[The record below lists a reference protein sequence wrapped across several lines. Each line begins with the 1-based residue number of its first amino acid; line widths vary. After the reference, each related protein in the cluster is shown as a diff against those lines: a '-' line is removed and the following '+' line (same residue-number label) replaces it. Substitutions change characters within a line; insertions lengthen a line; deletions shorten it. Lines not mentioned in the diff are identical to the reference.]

1 MKTVYIP
8 KGETVHYESLATEHL
23 VVHGRLHVTYGVKAQ
38 SITGSGVIDAGSIN
52 ADTVCIDDVE
62 SGTVICKRLIAKRV
76 QAPEVFASESAAV
89 SCFLSAAYVETGKL
103 TAAISEVDE
112 VVAQEVVNLTPKKR
126 TLFGT
131 LFASMLRSFWTA
143 LTAPRQKAEVLDAE
157 FVPAQEDHTET
168 VQNEGSA
175 EFSAS
180 DQSVPEVEEKQ
191 EDVVDEELNRIVGLF
206 KLSREQ
212 GYNPDVAI
220 RMCFV
225 DETGTLHELNRTRR
239 KNRMTITY
247 DGYEIRQLDLADLF
261 GERDVFL
268 SILNPLYFIEELGE
282 DGKKLLERYLPT
294 IPHETVLSQLSEPV
308 REHLK
313 NETILSPEGSLKRCR
328 EEIRSLEERIT
339 YLRGQ
344 KDLAASQGESH
355 EQAEQEVTL
364 QADLLRREIAE
375 LEQRQ
380 FSSMDVSAMQERLV
394 ELSGRYE
401 EAARDERADTSKLR
415 EQLQL
420 LREKI
425 ARREVEKYQSKFTEA
440 LAEASARVKDL
451 GVRYQ
456 RENAAYK
463 AFHAG
468 MECPACH
475 RSVTEQSLPE
485 VQAALKKVLSELYAA
500 GSEQRAQLIELQEM
514 DKKAADTFAQF
525 KEDDLG
531 KWAAEAAEMEQ
542 RCASLAEQAS
552 AETERL
558 RAEIQTLTADLE
570 YGNLSQSE
578 YDHLGTCREELRQ
591 SEAKIAALQT
601 MTAAQLP
608 DFDREIA
615 QANASIAEIKRKM
628 ANVIA
633 YISKRAELT
642 FSQLKMNRVEI
653 SLYDVVKSTGEV
665 KDTFKFQYGGRR
677 YDRLSLSEK
686 IRAGMEVSELM
697 KRLTGRNY
705 PVFVDNMESVD
716 DLANVRP
723 TGQIIMAKC
732 VSGAALQVKP
742 IRPIAFAEQRAA

>member
-1 MKTVYIP
+1 MKKIKQFQITSLMLSGFKSYEEPTELVFGNPTVITGGNGRGKSSIADAIAFAVTGCP
-8 KGETVHYESLATEHL
+8 FFGER
-23 VVHGRLHVTYGVKAQ
+23 GIDRLH
-38 SITGSGVIDAGSIN
+38 
-52 ADTVCIDDVE
+52 
-62 SGTVICKRLIAKRV
+62 
-76 QAPEVFASESAAV
+76 
-89 SCFLSAAYVETGKL
+89 
-103 TAAISEVDE
+103 
-112 VVAQEVVNLTPKKR
+112 
-126 TLFGT
+126 
-131 LFASMLRSFWTA
+131 
-143 LTAPRQKAEVLDAE
+143 
-157 FVPAQEDHTET
+157 
-168 VQNEGSA
+168 NE
-175 EFSAS
+175 
-180 DQSVPEVEEKQ
+180 
-191 EDVVDEELNRIVGLF
+191 N
-206 KLSREQ
+206 
-212 GYNPDVAI
+212 NPDVAI

-268 SILNPLYFIEELGE
+268 SIFNPLYFIEELGE

-328 EEIRSLEERIT
+328 EEIRGLEERIT

-355 EQAEQEVTL
+355 EQAEQELTL

-531 KWAAEAAEMEQ
+531 KWVAEATEMEQ

-570 YGNLSQSE
+570 YGNLSQLE

-742 IRPIAFAEQRAA
+742 VRPIVFAEQRAA

>member
-1 MKTVYIP
+1 MKKIEQFQITSLMLSGFKSYEEPTELVFGNPTVITGGNGRGKSSIADAIAFAVTGCP
-8 KGETVHYESLATEHL
+8 FFGER
-23 VVHGRLHVTYGVKAQ
+23 GIDRLH
-38 SITGSGVIDAGSIN
+38 
-52 ADTVCIDDVE
+52 
-62 SGTVICKRLIAKRV
+62 
-76 QAPEVFASESAAV
+76 
-89 SCFLSAAYVETGKL
+89 
-103 TAAISEVDE
+103 
-112 VVAQEVVNLTPKKR
+112 
-126 TLFGT
+126 
-131 LFASMLRSFWTA
+131 
-143 LTAPRQKAEVLDAE
+143 
-157 FVPAQEDHTET
+157 
-168 VQNEGSA
+168 NE
-175 EFSAS
+175 
-180 DQSVPEVEEKQ
+180 
-191 EDVVDEELNRIVGLF
+191 N
-206 KLSREQ
+206 
-212 GYNPDVAI
+212 NPDVAI

-268 SILNPLYFIEELGE
+268 SIFNPLYFIEELGE

-328 EEIRSLEERIT
+328 EEIRGLEERIT

-355 EQAEQEVTL
+355 EQAEQELTL
-364 QADLLRREIAE
+364 QVDTLREEIAE

-380 FSSMDVSAMQERLV
+380 FSGMDVSDMQERLV

-401 EAARDERADTSKLR
+401 EAARDERTDTSKLR
-415 EQLQL
+415 EQIQT

-425 ARREVEKYQSKFTEA
+425 ARREGEQYQSKFTEA

-456 RENAAYK
+456 RESAAYK

-578 YDHLGTCREELRQ
+578 YDHLGTCREELQQ

-615 QANASIAEIKRKM
+615 QANSSIAEIKRKM

>member
-1 MKTVYIP
+1 MKKIEQFQITSLMLSGFKSYEEPTELVFGNPTVITGGNGRGKSSIADAIAFAVTGCP
-8 KGETVHYESLATEHL
+8 FFGER
-23 VVHGRLHVTYGVKAQ
+23 GIDRLH
-38 SITGSGVIDAGSIN
+38 
-52 ADTVCIDDVE
+52 
-62 SGTVICKRLIAKRV
+62 
-76 QAPEVFASESAAV
+76 
-89 SCFLSAAYVETGKL
+89 
-103 TAAISEVDE
+103 
-112 VVAQEVVNLTPKKR
+112 
-126 TLFGT
+126 
-131 LFASMLRSFWTA
+131 
-143 LTAPRQKAEVLDAE
+143 
-157 FVPAQEDHTET
+157 
-168 VQNEGSA
+168 NE
-175 EFSAS
+175 
-180 DQSVPEVEEKQ
+180 
-191 EDVVDEELNRIVGLF
+191 N
-206 KLSREQ
+206 
-212 GYNPDVAI
+212 NPDAAI

-268 SILNPLYFIEELGE
+268 SIFNPLYFIEELGE

-328 EEIRSLEERIT
+328 EEIRGLEERIT

-355 EQAEQEVTL
+355 EQAEQELTL
-364 QADLLRREIAE
+364 QADTLREEIAE

-380 FSSMDVSAMQERLV
+380 FSGMDVSDMQERLV

-401 EAARDERADTSKLR
+401 EAARDERTDTSKLR
-415 EQLQL
+415 EQLQT

-425 ARREVEKYQSKFTEA
+425 ARREGEQYQSKFTEA

-456 RENAAYK
+456 RESAAYK

-615 QANASIAEIKRKM
+615 QANANIAEIKRKM
-628 ANVIA
+628 ADVIA

-742 IRPIAFAEQRAA
+742 IRPIAFTEQRAA

>member
-1 MKTVYIP
+1 MKKIKQFQITSLMLSGFKSYEEPTELVFGNPTVITGGNGRGKSSIADAIAFAVTGCP
-8 KGETVHYESLATEHL
+8 FFGER
-23 VVHGRLHVTYGVKAQ
+23 GIDRLH
-38 SITGSGVIDAGSIN
+38 
-52 ADTVCIDDVE
+52 
-62 SGTVICKRLIAKRV
+62 
-76 QAPEVFASESAAV
+76 
-89 SCFLSAAYVETGKL
+89 
-103 TAAISEVDE
+103 
-112 VVAQEVVNLTPKKR
+112 
-126 TLFGT
+126 
-131 LFASMLRSFWTA
+131 
-143 LTAPRQKAEVLDAE
+143 
-157 FVPAQEDHTET
+157 
-168 VQNEGSA
+168 NE
-175 EFSAS
+175 
-180 DQSVPEVEEKQ
+180 
-191 EDVVDEELNRIVGLF
+191 N
-206 KLSREQ
+206 
-212 GYNPDVAI
+212 NPDVAI

-328 EEIRSLEERIT
+328 EEIRGLEERIT

-355 EQAEQEVTL
+355 EQAEQELTL
-364 QADLLRREIAE
+364 QADALRREIAE

-380 FSSMDVSAMQERLV
+380 FSGMDVSAMQERLV

-425 ARREVEKYQSKFTEA
+425 ARREVEKYQSKFTKA

-475 RSVTEQSLPE
+475 RSVTEQSLSE

-542 RCASLAEQAS
+542 RCASLAERAS
-552 AETERL
+552 AETECL

-570 YGNLSQSE
+570 YGNLSQAE
-578 YDHLGTCREELRQ
+578 YDRLGTCREELRQ
-591 SEAKIAALQT
+591 SEAKIAALQD
-601 MTAAQLP
+601 MTAVQLP

-615 QANASIAEIKRKM
+615 QANANIAEIKRKM

-742 IRPIAFAEQRAA
+742 VRPIVFAEQRAA

>member
-1 MKTVYIP
+1 MKKIEQFQITSLMLSGFKSYEEPTELVFGNPTVITGGNGRGKSSIADAIAFAVTGCP
-8 KGETVHYESLATEHL
+8 FFGER
-23 VVHGRLHVTYGVKAQ
+23 GIDRLH
-38 SITGSGVIDAGSIN
+38 
-52 ADTVCIDDVE
+52 
-62 SGTVICKRLIAKRV
+62 
-76 QAPEVFASESAAV
+76 
-89 SCFLSAAYVETGKL
+89 
-103 TAAISEVDE
+103 
-112 VVAQEVVNLTPKKR
+112 
-126 TLFGT
+126 
-131 LFASMLRSFWTA
+131 
-143 LTAPRQKAEVLDAE
+143 
-157 FVPAQEDHTET
+157 
-168 VQNEGSA
+168 NE
-175 EFSAS
+175 
-180 DQSVPEVEEKQ
+180 
-191 EDVVDEELNRIVGLF
+191 N
-206 KLSREQ
+206 
-212 GYNPDVAI
+212 NPDVAI

-268 SILNPLYFIEELGE
+268 SIFNPLYFIEELGE

-328 EEIRSLEERIT
+328 EEIRGLEERIT

-355 EQAEQEVTL
+355 EQTEQELTL
-364 QADLLRREIAE
+364 QADTLREEIAE

-380 FSSMDVSAMQERLV
+380 FSGMDVSDMQERLV

-401 EAARDERADTSKLR
+401 EAARDERTDTSKLR
-415 EQLQL
+415 EQIQT

-425 ARREVEKYQSKFTEA
+425 ARREGEQYQSKFTEA

-514 DKKAADTFAQF
+514 DKKAADTFARF

-552 AETERL
+552 AETECL

-570 YGNLSQSE
+570 YGNLSQAE
-578 YDHLGTCREELRQ
+578 YDRLGICREELRQ

-615 QANASIAEIKRKM
+615 QANSSIAEIKRKM

-732 VSGAALQVKP
+732 VSGAELQVKP
-742 IRPIAFAEQRAA
+742 VRPIVFAEQRAA

>member
-1 MKTVYIP
+1 MKKIEQFQITSLMLSGFKSYEEPTELVFGNPTVITGGNGRGKSSIADAIAFAVTGCP
-8 KGETVHYESLATEHL
+8 FFGER
-23 VVHGRLHVTYGVKAQ
+23 GIDRLH
-38 SITGSGVIDAGSIN
+38 
-52 ADTVCIDDVE
+52 
-62 SGTVICKRLIAKRV
+62 
-76 QAPEVFASESAAV
+76 
-89 SCFLSAAYVETGKL
+89 
-103 TAAISEVDE
+103 
-112 VVAQEVVNLTPKKR
+112 
-126 TLFGT
+126 
-131 LFASMLRSFWTA
+131 
-143 LTAPRQKAEVLDAE
+143 
-157 FVPAQEDHTET
+157 
-168 VQNEGSA
+168 NE
-175 EFSAS
+175 
-180 DQSVPEVEEKQ
+180 
-191 EDVVDEELNRIVGLF
+191 N
-206 KLSREQ
+206 
-212 GYNPDVAI
+212 NPDVAI

-268 SILNPLYFIEELGE
+268 SIFNPLYFIEELGE

-328 EEIRSLEERIT
+328 EEIRGLEERIT

-355 EQAEQEVTL
+355 EQAEQELTL
-364 QADLLRREIAE
+364 QVDTLREEIAE

-380 FSSMDVSAMQERLV
+380 FSGMDVSDMQERLV

-475 RSVTEQSLPE
+475 RSVTEQSLSE

-615 QANASIAEIKRKM
+615 QANSSIAEIKRKM

-677 YDRLSLSEK
+677 YDRLSLSEN

>member
-1 MKTVYIP
+1 MKKIEQFQITSLMLSGFKSYEEPTELVFGNPTVITGGNGRGKSSIADAIAFAVTGCP
-8 KGETVHYESLATEHL
+8 FFGER
-23 VVHGRLHVTYGVKAQ
+23 GIDRLH
-38 SITGSGVIDAGSIN
+38 
-52 ADTVCIDDVE
+52 
-62 SGTVICKRLIAKRV
+62 
-76 QAPEVFASESAAV
+76 
-89 SCFLSAAYVETGKL
+89 
-103 TAAISEVDE
+103 
-112 VVAQEVVNLTPKKR
+112 
-126 TLFGT
+126 
-131 LFASMLRSFWTA
+131 
-143 LTAPRQKAEVLDAE
+143 
-157 FVPAQEDHTET
+157 
-168 VQNEGSA
+168 NE
-175 EFSAS
+175 
-180 DQSVPEVEEKQ
+180 
-191 EDVVDEELNRIVGLF
+191 N
-206 KLSREQ
+206 
-212 GYNPDVAI
+212 NPDVAI
-220 RMCFV
+220 RMCLV

-268 SILNPLYFIEELGE
+268 SIFNPLYFIEELGE

-328 EEIRSLEERIT
+328 EEIRGLEERIT

-355 EQAEQEVTL
+355 EQAEQELTL
-364 QADLLRREIAE
+364 QADTLREEIAE

-380 FSSMDVSAMQERLV
+380 FSGMDVSDMQERLV

-401 EAARDERADTSKLR
+401 EAARDERTDTSKLR
-415 EQLQL
+415 EQLQT

-425 ARREVEKYQSKFTEA
+425 ARREGEQYQSKFTEA

-456 RENAAYK
+456 RESAAYK

-485 VQAALKKVLSELYAA
+485 VRAALKKVLSELYAA

-615 QANASIAEIKRKM
+615 QANSSIAEIKRKM

>member
-1 MKTVYIP
+1 MKKIEQFQITSLMLSGFKSYEEPTELVFGNPTVITGGNGRGKSSIADAIAFAVTGCP
-8 KGETVHYESLATEHL
+8 FFGER
-23 VVHGRLHVTYGVKAQ
+23 GIDRLH
-38 SITGSGVIDAGSIN
+38 
-52 ADTVCIDDVE
+52 
-62 SGTVICKRLIAKRV
+62 
-76 QAPEVFASESAAV
+76 
-89 SCFLSAAYVETGKL
+89 
-103 TAAISEVDE
+103 
-112 VVAQEVVNLTPKKR
+112 
-126 TLFGT
+126 
-131 LFASMLRSFWTA
+131 
-143 LTAPRQKAEVLDAE
+143 
-157 FVPAQEDHTET
+157 
-168 VQNEGSA
+168 NE
-175 EFSAS
+175 
-180 DQSVPEVEEKQ
+180 
-191 EDVVDEELNRIVGLF
+191 N
-206 KLSREQ
+206 
-212 GYNPDVAI
+212 NPDVAI

-268 SILNPLYFIEELGE
+268 SIFNPLYFIEELGE

-328 EEIRSLEERIT
+328 EEIRGLEERIT

-355 EQAEQEVTL
+355 EQAEQELTL
-364 QADLLRREIAE
+364 QADTLREEIAE

-380 FSSMDVSAMQERLV
+380 FSGMDVSDMQERLV

-401 EAARDERADTSKLR
+401 EAARDERTDTSKLR
-415 EQLQL
+415 EQIQT

-425 ARREVEKYQSKFTEA
+425 ARREGEQYQSKFTEA

-456 RENAAYK
+456 RESAAYK

-578 YDHLGTCREELRQ
+578 YDRLGTCREELRQ

-615 QANASIAEIKRKM
+615 QANANIAEIKRKM
-628 ANVIA
+628 ADVIA

-742 IRPIAFAEQRAA
+742 VRPIAFAEQRAA

>member
-1 MKTVYIP
+1 LKKIEQFQITSLMLSGFKSYEEPTELVFGNPTVITGGNGRGKSSIADAIAFAVTGCP
-8 KGETVHYESLATEHL
+8 FFGER
-23 VVHGRLHVTYGVKAQ
+23 GIDRLH
-38 SITGSGVIDAGSIN
+38 
-52 ADTVCIDDVE
+52 
-62 SGTVICKRLIAKRV
+62 
-76 QAPEVFASESAAV
+76 
-89 SCFLSAAYVETGKL
+89 
-103 TAAISEVDE
+103 
-112 VVAQEVVNLTPKKR
+112 
-126 TLFGT
+126 
-131 LFASMLRSFWTA
+131 
-143 LTAPRQKAEVLDAE
+143 
-157 FVPAQEDHTET
+157 
-168 VQNEGSA
+168 NE
-175 EFSAS
+175 
-180 DQSVPEVEEKQ
+180 
-191 EDVVDEELNRIVGLF
+191 N
-206 KLSREQ
+206 
-212 GYNPDVAI
+212 NPDAAI

-268 SILNPLYFIEELGE
+268 SIFNPLYFIEELGE

-328 EEIRSLEERIT
+328 EEIRGLEERIT

-355 EQAEQEVTL
+355 EQAEQELTL
-364 QADLLRREIAE
+364 QADTLREEIAE

-380 FSSMDVSAMQERLV
+380 FSGMDVSDMQERLV

-401 EAARDERADTSKLR
+401 EAARDERTDTSKLR
-415 EQLQL
+415 EQLQT

-425 ARREVEKYQSKFTEA
+425 ARREGEQYQSKFTEA

-456 RENAAYK
+456 RESAAYK

-615 QANASIAEIKRKM
+615 QANANIAEIKRKM
-628 ANVIA
+628 ADVIA

-642 FSQLKMNRVEI
+642 FSQHKMNRVEI

-742 IRPIAFAEQRAA
+742 VRPIVFAEQRAA

>member
-1 MKTVYIP
+1 MKKIKQFQISSLMLSGFKSYEEPTELVFGNPTVITGGNGRGKSSIADAIAFAVTGCP
-8 KGETVHYESLATEHL
+8 FFGER
-23 VVHGRLHVTYGVKAQ
+23 GIDRLH
-38 SITGSGVIDAGSIN
+38 
-52 ADTVCIDDVE
+52 
-62 SGTVICKRLIAKRV
+62 
-76 QAPEVFASESAAV
+76 
-89 SCFLSAAYVETGKL
+89 
-103 TAAISEVDE
+103 
-112 VVAQEVVNLTPKKR
+112 
-126 TLFGT
+126 
-131 LFASMLRSFWTA
+131 
-143 LTAPRQKAEVLDAE
+143 
-157 FVPAQEDHTET
+157 
-168 VQNEGSA
+168 NE
-175 EFSAS
+175 
-180 DQSVPEVEEKQ
+180 
-191 EDVVDEELNRIVGLF
+191 N
-206 KLSREQ
+206 
-212 GYNPDVAI
+212 NPDVAI

-268 SILNPLYFIEELGE
+268 SIFNPLYFIEELGE

-328 EEIRSLEERIT
+328 EEIRGLEERIT

-355 EQAEQEVTL
+355 EQAEQELTL
-364 QADLLRREIAE
+364 QADTLREEIAE

-380 FSSMDVSAMQERLV
+380 FSGMDVSDMQERLV

-401 EAARDERADTSKLR
+401 EAARDERTDTSKLR
-415 EQLQL
+415 EQLQT

-425 ARREVEKYQSKFTEA
+425 ARREGEQYQSKFTEA

-456 RENAAYK
+456 RESAAYK

-665 KDTFKFQYGGRR
+665 KDTFKFQYSGRR

-742 IRPIAFAEQRAA
+742 VRPIVFAEQRAA

>member
-1 MKTVYIP
+1 MKKIEQFQITSLMLSGFKSYEEPTELVFGNPTVITGGNGRGKSSIADAIAFAVTGCP
-8 KGETVHYESLATEHL
+8 FFGER
-23 VVHGRLHVTYGVKAQ
+23 GIDRLH
-38 SITGSGVIDAGSIN
+38 
-52 ADTVCIDDVE
+52 
-62 SGTVICKRLIAKRV
+62 
-76 QAPEVFASESAAV
+76 
-89 SCFLSAAYVETGKL
+89 
-103 TAAISEVDE
+103 
-112 VVAQEVVNLTPKKR
+112 
-126 TLFGT
+126 
-131 LFASMLRSFWTA
+131 
-143 LTAPRQKAEVLDAE
+143 
-157 FVPAQEDHTET
+157 
-168 VQNEGSA
+168 NE
-175 EFSAS
+175 
-180 DQSVPEVEEKQ
+180 
-191 EDVVDEELNRIVGLF
+191 N
-206 KLSREQ
+206 
-212 GYNPDVAI
+212 NPDVAI

-225 DETGTLHELNRTRR
+225 DETGTLHELNRIRR

-425 ARREVEKYQSKFTEA
+425 ARREVEKYQSKFTGA

-542 RCASLAEQAS
+542 RCASFAEQAS

-628 ANVIA
+628 TDLIA

>member
-1 MKTVYIP
+1 MKKIEQFQITSLMLSGFKSYEEPTELVFGNPTVITGGNGRGKSSIADAIAFAVTGCP
-8 KGETVHYESLATEHL
+8 FFGER
-23 VVHGRLHVTYGVKAQ
+23 GIDRLH
-38 SITGSGVIDAGSIN
+38 
-52 ADTVCIDDVE
+52 
-62 SGTVICKRLIAKRV
+62 
-76 QAPEVFASESAAV
+76 
-89 SCFLSAAYVETGKL
+89 
-103 TAAISEVDE
+103 
-112 VVAQEVVNLTPKKR
+112 
-126 TLFGT
+126 
-131 LFASMLRSFWTA
+131 
-143 LTAPRQKAEVLDAE
+143 
-157 FVPAQEDHTET
+157 
-168 VQNEGSA
+168 NE
-175 EFSAS
+175 
-180 DQSVPEVEEKQ
+180 
-191 EDVVDEELNRIVGLF
+191 N
-206 KLSREQ
+206 
-212 GYNPDVAI
+212 NPDVAI

-268 SILNPLYFIEELGE
+268 SIFNPLYFIEELGE

-328 EEIRSLEERIT
+328 EEIRGLEERIT

-355 EQAEQEVTL
+355 EQAEQELTL
-364 QADLLRREIAE
+364 QADTLREEIAE

-380 FSSMDVSAMQERLV
+380 FSGMDVSDMQERLV

-401 EAARDERADTSKLR
+401 EAARDERTDTSKLR
-415 EQLQL
+415 EQLQT

-425 ARREVEKYQSKFTEA
+425 ARREGEQYQSKFTEA

-456 RENAAYK
+456 RESAAYK

-514 DKKAADTFAQF
+514 DKKAADAFAQF

-615 QANASIAEIKRKM
+615 QANANIAEIKRKM
-628 ANVIA
+628 ADVIA

-742 IRPIAFAEQRAA
+742 VRPIVFAEQRAA

>member
-1 MKTVYIP
+1 MKKIKQFQITSLMLSGFKSYEEPTELVFGNPTVITGGNGRGKSSIADAIAFAVTGCP
-8 KGETVHYESLATEHL
+8 FFGER
-23 VVHGRLHVTYGVKAQ
+23 GIDRLH
-38 SITGSGVIDAGSIN
+38 
-52 ADTVCIDDVE
+52 
-62 SGTVICKRLIAKRV
+62 
-76 QAPEVFASESAAV
+76 
-89 SCFLSAAYVETGKL
+89 
-103 TAAISEVDE
+103 
-112 VVAQEVVNLTPKKR
+112 
-126 TLFGT
+126 
-131 LFASMLRSFWTA
+131 
-143 LTAPRQKAEVLDAE
+143 
-157 FVPAQEDHTET
+157 
-168 VQNEGSA
+168 NE
-175 EFSAS
+175 
-180 DQSVPEVEEKQ
+180 
-191 EDVVDEELNRIVGLF
+191 N
-206 KLSREQ
+206 
-212 GYNPDVAI
+212 NPDVAI

-268 SILNPLYFIEELGE
+268 SIFNPLYFIEELGE

-328 EEIRSLEERIT
+328 EEIRGLEERIT

-355 EQAEQEVTL
+355 EQAEQELTL
-364 QADLLRREIAE
+364 QADTLREEIAE

-401 EAARDERADTSKLR
+401 EAARDERTDTSKLR
-415 EQLQL
+415 EQLQT

-425 ARREVEKYQSKFTEA
+425 ARREGEQYQSKFTEA

-456 RENAAYK
+456 RESAAYK

>member
-1 MKTVYIP
+1 MKKIEQFQITSLMLSGFKSYEEPTELVFGNPTVITGGNGRGKSSIADAIAFAVTGCP
-8 KGETVHYESLATEHL
+8 FFGER
-23 VVHGRLHVTYGVKAQ
+23 GIDRLH
-38 SITGSGVIDAGSIN
+38 
-52 ADTVCIDDVE
+52 
-62 SGTVICKRLIAKRV
+62 
-76 QAPEVFASESAAV
+76 
-89 SCFLSAAYVETGKL
+89 
-103 TAAISEVDE
+103 
-112 VVAQEVVNLTPKKR
+112 
-126 TLFGT
+126 
-131 LFASMLRSFWTA
+131 
-143 LTAPRQKAEVLDAE
+143 
-157 FVPAQEDHTET
+157 
-168 VQNEGSA
+168 NE
-175 EFSAS
+175 
-180 DQSVPEVEEKQ
+180 
-191 EDVVDEELNRIVGLF
+191 N
-206 KLSREQ
+206 
-212 GYNPDVAI
+212 NPDVAI

-268 SILNPLYFIEELGE
+268 SIFNPLYFIEELGE

-328 EEIRSLEERIT
+328 EEIRGLEERIT

-364 QADLLRREIAE
+364 QADTLREEIAE

-380 FSSMDVSAMQERLV
+380 FSGMDVSDMQERLV

-401 EAARDERADTSKLR
+401 EAARDERTDTSKLR

-425 ARREVEKYQSKFTEA
+425 ARREGEQYQSKFTEA

-456 RENAAYK
+456 RESAAYK

-552 AETERL
+552 AETECL

-570 YGNLSQSE
+570 YGNLSQAE
-578 YDHLGTCREELRQ
+578 YDRLGTCREELRQ
-591 SEAKIAALQT
+591 SEAKIAALQD

-615 QANASIAEIKRKM
+615 QANANIAEIKRKM
-628 ANVIA
+628 ADVIA

>member
-1 MKTVYIP
+1 MKKIEQFQITSLMLSGFKSYEEPTELVFGNPTVITGGNGRGKSSIADAIAFAVTGCP
-8 KGETVHYESLATEHL
+8 FFGER
-23 VVHGRLHVTYGVKAQ
+23 GIDRLH
-38 SITGSGVIDAGSIN
+38 
-52 ADTVCIDDVE
+52 
-62 SGTVICKRLIAKRV
+62 
-76 QAPEVFASESAAV
+76 
-89 SCFLSAAYVETGKL
+89 
-103 TAAISEVDE
+103 
-112 VVAQEVVNLTPKKR
+112 
-126 TLFGT
+126 
-131 LFASMLRSFWTA
+131 
-143 LTAPRQKAEVLDAE
+143 
-157 FVPAQEDHTET
+157 
-168 VQNEGSA
+168 NE
-175 EFSAS
+175 
-180 DQSVPEVEEKQ
+180 
-191 EDVVDEELNRIVGLF
+191 N
-206 KLSREQ
+206 
-212 GYNPDVAI
+212 NPDVAI

-268 SILNPLYFIEELGE
+268 SIFNPLYFIEELGE

-355 EQAEQEVTL
+355 EQAEQELTL

-475 RSVTEQSLPE
+475 RSVTEQSLSE

-514 DKKAADTFAQF
+514 DKKAADTFARF

-552 AETERL
+552 AETECL

-570 YGNLSQSE
+570 YGNLSQAE
-578 YDHLGTCREELRQ
+578 YDRLGTCREELRQ
-591 SEAKIAALQT
+591 SEAKIAALQD

-615 QANASIAEIKRKM
+615 QASANIAEIKRKM
-628 ANVIA
+628 ADVIA

>member
-1 MKTVYIP
+1 MKKIEQFQITSLMLSGFKSYEEPTELVFGNPTVITGGNGRGKSSIADAIAFAVTGCP
-8 KGETVHYESLATEHL
+8 FFGER
-23 VVHGRLHVTYGVKAQ
+23 GIDRLH
-38 SITGSGVIDAGSIN
+38 
-52 ADTVCIDDVE
+52 
-62 SGTVICKRLIAKRV
+62 
-76 QAPEVFASESAAV
+76 
-89 SCFLSAAYVETGKL
+89 
-103 TAAISEVDE
+103 
-112 VVAQEVVNLTPKKR
+112 
-126 TLFGT
+126 
-131 LFASMLRSFWTA
+131 
-143 LTAPRQKAEVLDAE
+143 
-157 FVPAQEDHTET
+157 
-168 VQNEGSA
+168 NE
-175 EFSAS
+175 
-180 DQSVPEVEEKQ
+180 
-191 EDVVDEELNRIVGLF
+191 N
-206 KLSREQ
+206 
-212 GYNPDVAI
+212 NPDVAI

-364 QADLLRREIAE
+364 QAGLLRREIAE

-475 RSVTEQSLPE
+475 RSVTEQSLSE

-514 DKKAADTFAQF
+514 DKKAADTFARF

-552 AETERL
+552 AETECL

-570 YGNLSQSE
+570 YGNLSQAE
-578 YDHLGTCREELRQ
+578 YDRLGTCREELRQ
-591 SEAKIAALQT
+591 SEAKIAALQD

-615 QANASIAEIKRKM
+615 QANANIAEIKRKM
-628 ANVIA
+628 ADVIA

-665 KDTFKFQYGGRR
+665 KDPFKFQYGGRR

>member
-1 MKTVYIP
+1 MKKIEQFQITSLMLSGFKSYEEPTELVFGNPTVITGGNGRGKSSIADAIAFAVTGCP
-8 KGETVHYESLATEHL
+8 FFGER
-23 VVHGRLHVTYGVKAQ
+23 GIDRLH
-38 SITGSGVIDAGSIN
+38 
-52 ADTVCIDDVE
+52 
-62 SGTVICKRLIAKRV
+62 
-76 QAPEVFASESAAV
+76 
-89 SCFLSAAYVETGKL
+89 
-103 TAAISEVDE
+103 
-112 VVAQEVVNLTPKKR
+112 
-126 TLFGT
+126 
-131 LFASMLRSFWTA
+131 
-143 LTAPRQKAEVLDAE
+143 
-157 FVPAQEDHTET
+157 
-168 VQNEGSA
+168 NE
-175 EFSAS
+175 
-180 DQSVPEVEEKQ
+180 
-191 EDVVDEELNRIVGLF
+191 N
-206 KLSREQ
+206 
-212 GYNPDVAI
+212 NPDVAI
-220 RMCFV
+220 RMCLV

-268 SILNPLYFIEELGE
+268 SIFNPLYFIEELGE

-328 EEIRSLEERIT
+328 EEIRGLEERIT

-355 EQAEQEVTL
+355 EQAEQELTL
-364 QADLLRREIAE
+364 QADTLREEIAE

-380 FSSMDVSAMQERLV
+380 FSGMDVSDMQERLV

-401 EAARDERADTSKLR
+401 EAARDERTDTSKLR
-415 EQLQL
+415 EQLQT

-425 ARREVEKYQSKFTEA
+425 ARREGEQYLSKFTEA

-456 RENAAYK
+456 RESAAYK

-514 DKKAADTFAQF
+514 DKKAADTFARF

-677 YDRLSLSEK
+677 YDRLSLSER

-742 IRPIAFAEQRAA
+742 VRPIVFAEQRAA

>member
-1 MKTVYIP
+1 MKKIEQFQITSLMLSGFKSYEEPTELVFGNPTVITGGNGRGKSSIADAIAFAVTGCP
-8 KGETVHYESLATEHL
+8 FFGER
-23 VVHGRLHVTYGVKAQ
+23 GIDRLH
-38 SITGSGVIDAGSIN
+38 
-52 ADTVCIDDVE
+52 
-62 SGTVICKRLIAKRV
+62 
-76 QAPEVFASESAAV
+76 
-89 SCFLSAAYVETGKL
+89 
-103 TAAISEVDE
+103 
-112 VVAQEVVNLTPKKR
+112 
-126 TLFGT
+126 
-131 LFASMLRSFWTA
+131 
-143 LTAPRQKAEVLDAE
+143 
-157 FVPAQEDHTET
+157 
-168 VQNEGSA
+168 NE
-175 EFSAS
+175 
-180 DQSVPEVEEKQ
+180 
-191 EDVVDEELNRIVGLF
+191 N
-206 KLSREQ
+206 
-212 GYNPDVAI
+212 NPDVAI

-328 EEIRSLEERIT
+328 EEIRGLEERIT

-355 EQAEQEVTL
+355 EQAEQELTL
-364 QADLLRREIAE
+364 QADTLREEIAE

-380 FSSMDVSAMQERLV
+380 FSGMDVSDMQERLV

-401 EAARDERADTSKLR
+401 EAARDERTDTSKLR
-415 EQLQL
+415 EQLQT

-425 ARREVEKYQSKFTEA
+425 ARREGEQYQSKFTEA

-456 RENAAYK
+456 RESAAYK

-578 YDHLGTCREELRQ
+578 YDHLGTYREELRQ

-615 QANASIAEIKRKM
+615 QANSSIAEIKRKM

>member
-1 MKTVYIP
+1 MKKIEQFQITSLMLSGFKSYEEPTELVFGNPTVITGGNGRGKSSIADAIAFAVTGCP
-8 KGETVHYESLATEHL
+8 FFGER
-23 VVHGRLHVTYGVKAQ
+23 GIDRLH
-38 SITGSGVIDAGSIN
+38 
-52 ADTVCIDDVE
+52 
-62 SGTVICKRLIAKRV
+62 
-76 QAPEVFASESAAV
+76 
-89 SCFLSAAYVETGKL
+89 
-103 TAAISEVDE
+103 
-112 VVAQEVVNLTPKKR
+112 
-126 TLFGT
+126 
-131 LFASMLRSFWTA
+131 
-143 LTAPRQKAEVLDAE
+143 
-157 FVPAQEDHTET
+157 
-168 VQNEGSA
+168 NE
-175 EFSAS
+175 
-180 DQSVPEVEEKQ
+180 
-191 EDVVDEELNRIVGLF
+191 N
-206 KLSREQ
+206 
-212 GYNPDVAI
+212 NPDVAI

-268 SILNPLYFIEELGE
+268 SIFNPLYFIEELGE

-328 EEIRSLEERIT
+328 EEIRGLEERIT

-355 EQAEQEVTL
+355 EQAEQELTL
-364 QADLLRREIAE
+364 QADTLREEIAE

-380 FSSMDVSAMQERLV
+380 FSGMDVSDMQERLV

-401 EAARDERADTSKLR
+401 EAARDERTDTSKLR
-415 EQLQL
+415 EQLQT

-425 ARREVEKYQSKFTEA
+425 ARREGEQYQSKFTEA

-475 RSVTEQSLPE
+475 RSVTEQSLSE

-514 DKKAADTFAQF
+514 DKKAADTFARF

-552 AETERL
+552 AETECL

-591 SEAKIAALQT
+591 SEAKIAALQD

-615 QANASIAEIKRKM
+615 QANANIAEIKRKM
-628 ANVIA
+628 ADVIA

>member
-1 MKTVYIP
+1 MKKIEQFQITSLMLSGFKSYEEPTELVFGNPTVITGGNGRGKSSIADAIAFAVTGCP
-8 KGETVHYESLATEHL
+8 FFGER
-23 VVHGRLHVTYGVKAQ
+23 GIDRLH
-38 SITGSGVIDAGSIN
+38 
-52 ADTVCIDDVE
+52 
-62 SGTVICKRLIAKRV
+62 
-76 QAPEVFASESAAV
+76 
-89 SCFLSAAYVETGKL
+89 
-103 TAAISEVDE
+103 
-112 VVAQEVVNLTPKKR
+112 
-126 TLFGT
+126 
-131 LFASMLRSFWTA
+131 
-143 LTAPRQKAEVLDAE
+143 
-157 FVPAQEDHTET
+157 
-168 VQNEGSA
+168 NE
-175 EFSAS
+175 
-180 DQSVPEVEEKQ
+180 
-191 EDVVDEELNRIVGLF
+191 N
-206 KLSREQ
+206 
-212 GYNPDVAI
+212 NPDVAI

-268 SILNPLYFIEELGE
+268 SIFNPLYFIEELGE

-328 EEIRSLEERIT
+328 EEIRGLEERIT

-355 EQAEQEVTL
+355 EQAEQELTL
-364 QADLLRREIAE
+364 QADTLREEIAE

-380 FSSMDVSAMQERLV
+380 FSGMDVSDMQERLV

-401 EAARDERADTSKLR
+401 EAARDERTDTSKLR
-415 EQLQL
+415 EQLQT

-425 ARREVEKYQSKFTEA
+425 ARREGEQYQSKFTEA

-615 QANASIAEIKRKM
+615 QANANIAEIKRKM
-628 ANVIA
+628 ADVIA

-742 IRPIAFAEQRAA
+742 VRPIVFAEQRAA

>member
-1 MKTVYIP
+1 MKKIEQFQITSLMLSGFKSYEEPTELVFGNPTVITGGNGRGKSSIADAIAFAVTGCP
-8 KGETVHYESLATEHL
+8 FFGER
-23 VVHGRLHVTYGVKAQ
+23 GIDRLH
-38 SITGSGVIDAGSIN
+38 
-52 ADTVCIDDVE
+52 
-62 SGTVICKRLIAKRV
+62 
-76 QAPEVFASESAAV
+76 
-89 SCFLSAAYVETGKL
+89 
-103 TAAISEVDE
+103 
-112 VVAQEVVNLTPKKR
+112 
-126 TLFGT
+126 
-131 LFASMLRSFWTA
+131 
-143 LTAPRQKAEVLDAE
+143 
-157 FVPAQEDHTET
+157 
-168 VQNEGSA
+168 NE
-175 EFSAS
+175 
-180 DQSVPEVEEKQ
+180 
-191 EDVVDEELNRIVGLF
+191 N
-206 KLSREQ
+206 
-212 GYNPDVAI
+212 NPDVAI

-380 FSSMDVSAMQERLV
+380 FSGMDVSDMQERLV

-401 EAARDERADTSKLR
+401 EAARDERTDTSKLR
-415 EQLQL
+415 EQLQT

-425 ARREVEKYQSKFTEA
+425 ARREGEQYQSKFTEA

-456 RENAAYK
+456 RESAAYK

-531 KWAAEAAEMEQ
+531 KWVAEAAEMEQ

>member
-1 MKTVYIP
+1 MKKIEQFQITSLMLSGFKSYEEPTELVFGNPTVITGGNGRGKSSIADAIAFAVTGCP
-8 KGETVHYESLATEHL
+8 FFGER
-23 VVHGRLHVTYGVKAQ
+23 GIDRLH
-38 SITGSGVIDAGSIN
+38 
-52 ADTVCIDDVE
+52 
-62 SGTVICKRLIAKRV
+62 
-76 QAPEVFASESAAV
+76 
-89 SCFLSAAYVETGKL
+89 
-103 TAAISEVDE
+103 
-112 VVAQEVVNLTPKKR
+112 
-126 TLFGT
+126 
-131 LFASMLRSFWTA
+131 
-143 LTAPRQKAEVLDAE
+143 
-157 FVPAQEDHTET
+157 
-168 VQNEGSA
+168 NE
-175 EFSAS
+175 
-180 DQSVPEVEEKQ
+180 
-191 EDVVDEELNRIVGLF
+191 N
-206 KLSREQ
+206 
-212 GYNPDVAI
+212 NPDAAI

-268 SILNPLYFIEELGE
+268 SIFNPLYFIEELGE

-328 EEIRSLEERIT
+328 EEIRGLEERIT

-355 EQAEQEVTL
+355 EQAEQELTL
-364 QADLLRREIAE
+364 QADTLREEIAE

-380 FSSMDVSAMQERLV
+380 FSGMDVSDMQERLV

-401 EAARDERADTSKLR
+401 EAARDERTDTSKLR
-415 EQLQL
+415 EQLQT

-425 ARREVEKYQSKFTEA
+425 ARREGEQYQSKFTEA

-456 RENAAYK
+456 RESAAYK

-615 QANASIAEIKRKM
+615 QANANIAEIKRKM
-628 ANVIA
+628 ADVIA

-653 SLYDVVKSTGEV
+653 SLYDVGKSTGEG

-742 IRPIAFAEQRAA
+742 VRPIVFAEQRAA

>member
-1 MKTVYIP
+1 MKKIEQFQITSLMLSGFKSYEEPTELVFGNPTVITGGNGRGKSSIADAIAFAVTGCP
-8 KGETVHYESLATEHL
+8 FFGER
-23 VVHGRLHVTYGVKAQ
+23 GIDRLH
-38 SITGSGVIDAGSIN
+38 
-52 ADTVCIDDVE
+52 
-62 SGTVICKRLIAKRV
+62 
-76 QAPEVFASESAAV
+76 
-89 SCFLSAAYVETGKL
+89 
-103 TAAISEVDE
+103 
-112 VVAQEVVNLTPKKR
+112 
-126 TLFGT
+126 
-131 LFASMLRSFWTA
+131 
-143 LTAPRQKAEVLDAE
+143 
-157 FVPAQEDHTET
+157 
-168 VQNEGSA
+168 NE
-175 EFSAS
+175 
-180 DQSVPEVEEKQ
+180 
-191 EDVVDEELNRIVGLF
+191 N
-206 KLSREQ
+206 
-212 GYNPDVAI
+212 NPDVAI

-268 SILNPLYFIEELGE
+268 SIFNPLYFIEELGE

-475 RSVTEQSLPE
+475 RSVTEQSLSE

-514 DKKAADTFAQF
+514 DKKAADTFARF

-552 AETERL
+552 AETECL

-570 YGNLSQSE
+570 YGNLSQAE
-578 YDHLGTCREELRQ
+578 YDRLGTCREELRQ

-615 QANASIAEIKRKM
+615 QANANIAEIKRKM
-628 ANVIA
+628 ADVIA

>member
-1 MKTVYIP
+1 MKKIKQFQITSLMLSGFKSYEEPTELVFGNPTVITGGNGRGKSSIADAIAFAVTGCP
-8 KGETVHYESLATEHL
+8 SFGER
-23 VVHGRLHVTYGVKAQ
+23 GIDRLH
-38 SITGSGVIDAGSIN
+38 
-52 ADTVCIDDVE
+52 
-62 SGTVICKRLIAKRV
+62 
-76 QAPEVFASESAAV
+76 
-89 SCFLSAAYVETGKL
+89 
-103 TAAISEVDE
+103 
-112 VVAQEVVNLTPKKR
+112 
-126 TLFGT
+126 
-131 LFASMLRSFWTA
+131 
-143 LTAPRQKAEVLDAE
+143 
-157 FVPAQEDHTET
+157 
-168 VQNEGSA
+168 NE
-175 EFSAS
+175 
-180 DQSVPEVEEKQ
+180 
-191 EDVVDEELNRIVGLF
+191 N
-206 KLSREQ
+206 
-212 GYNPDVAI
+212 NPDVAI

-225 DETGTLHELNRTRR
+225 DETGTLHELNRARR

-355 EQAEQEVTL
+355 EQAEQELTL
-364 QADLLRREIAE
+364 QADTLREEIAE

-380 FSSMDVSAMQERLV
+380 FSGMDVSDMQERLV

-475 RSVTEQSLPE
+475 RSVTEQSLSE

-531 KWAAEAAEMEQ
+531 KWAAEAAELEQ

>member
-1 MKTVYIP
+1 MKKIEQFQITSLMLSGFKSYEEPTELVFGNPTVITGGNGRGKSSIADAIAFAVTGCP
-8 KGETVHYESLATEHL
+8 FFGER
-23 VVHGRLHVTYGVKAQ
+23 GIDRLH
-38 SITGSGVIDAGSIN
+38 
-52 ADTVCIDDVE
+52 
-62 SGTVICKRLIAKRV
+62 
-76 QAPEVFASESAAV
+76 
-89 SCFLSAAYVETGKL
+89 
-103 TAAISEVDE
+103 
-112 VVAQEVVNLTPKKR
+112 
-126 TLFGT
+126 
-131 LFASMLRSFWTA
+131 
-143 LTAPRQKAEVLDAE
+143 
-157 FVPAQEDHTET
+157 
-168 VQNEGSA
+168 NE
-175 EFSAS
+175 
-180 DQSVPEVEEKQ
+180 
-191 EDVVDEELNRIVGLF
+191 N
-206 KLSREQ
+206 
-212 GYNPDVAI
+212 NPDVAI

-268 SILNPLYFIEELGE
+268 SIFNPLYFIEELGE

-328 EEIRSLEERIT
+328 EEIRGLEERIT

-355 EQAEQEVTL
+355 EQAEQELTL
-364 QADLLRREIAE
+364 QADTLREEIAE

-380 FSSMDVSAMQERLV
+380 FSSMDVSDMQERLV

-401 EAARDERADTSKLR
+401 EAARDERTDTSKLR
-415 EQLQL
+415 EQLQT

-425 ARREVEKYQSKFTEA
+425 ARREGEQYQSKFTEA

-456 RENAAYK
+456 RKSAAYK

-615 QANASIAEIKRKM
+615 QANAGIAEIKRKM

-665 KDTFKFQYGGRR
+665 KDTFKFQYGARR

>member
-1 MKTVYIP
+1 MKKIEQFQITSLMLSGFKSYEEPTELVFGNPTVITGGNGRGKSSIADAIAFAVTGCP
-8 KGETVHYESLATEHL
+8 FFGER
-23 VVHGRLHVTYGVKAQ
+23 GIDRLH
-38 SITGSGVIDAGSIN
+38 
-52 ADTVCIDDVE
+52 
-62 SGTVICKRLIAKRV
+62 
-76 QAPEVFASESAAV
+76 
-89 SCFLSAAYVETGKL
+89 
-103 TAAISEVDE
+103 
-112 VVAQEVVNLTPKKR
+112 
-126 TLFGT
+126 
-131 LFASMLRSFWTA
+131 
-143 LTAPRQKAEVLDAE
+143 
-157 FVPAQEDHTET
+157 
-168 VQNEGSA
+168 NE
-175 EFSAS
+175 
-180 DQSVPEVEEKQ
+180 
-191 EDVVDEELNRIVGLF
+191 N
-206 KLSREQ
+206 
-212 GYNPDVAI
+212 NPDVAI

-401 EAARDERADTSKLR
+401 EAARD

>member
-1 MKTVYIP
+1 MKKIEQFQITSLMLSGFKSYEEPTELVFGNPTVITGGNGRGKSSIADAIAFAVTGCP
-8 KGETVHYESLATEHL
+8 FFGER
-23 VVHGRLHVTYGVKAQ
+23 GIDRLH
-38 SITGSGVIDAGSIN
+38 
-52 ADTVCIDDVE
+52 
-62 SGTVICKRLIAKRV
+62 
-76 QAPEVFASESAAV
+76 
-89 SCFLSAAYVETGKL
+89 
-103 TAAISEVDE
+103 
-112 VVAQEVVNLTPKKR
+112 
-126 TLFGT
+126 
-131 LFASMLRSFWTA
+131 
-143 LTAPRQKAEVLDAE
+143 
-157 FVPAQEDHTET
+157 
-168 VQNEGSA
+168 NE
-175 EFSAS
+175 
-180 DQSVPEVEEKQ
+180 
-191 EDVVDEELNRIVGLF
+191 N
-206 KLSREQ
+206 
-212 GYNPDVAI
+212 NPDVAI

-268 SILNPLYFIEELGE
+268 SIFNPLYFIEELGE

-328 EEIRSLEERIT
+328 EEIRGLEERIT

-355 EQAEQEVTL
+355 EQAEQELTL
-364 QADLLRREIAE
+364 QADTLREEIAE

-456 RENAAYK
+456 RESAAYK

-514 DKKAADTFAQF
+514 DKKAADTFARF

-742 IRPIAFAEQRAA
+742 VRPIVFAEQRAA

>member
-1 MKTVYIP
+1 MKKIEQFQITSLMLSGFKSYEEPTELVFGNPTVITGGNGRGKSSIADAIAFAVTGCP
-8 KGETVHYESLATEHL
+8 FFGER
-23 VVHGRLHVTYGVKAQ
+23 GIDRLH
-38 SITGSGVIDAGSIN
+38 
-52 ADTVCIDDVE
+52 
-62 SGTVICKRLIAKRV
+62 
-76 QAPEVFASESAAV
+76 
-89 SCFLSAAYVETGKL
+89 
-103 TAAISEVDE
+103 
-112 VVAQEVVNLTPKKR
+112 
-126 TLFGT
+126 
-131 LFASMLRSFWTA
+131 
-143 LTAPRQKAEVLDAE
+143 
-157 FVPAQEDHTET
+157 
-168 VQNEGSA
+168 NE
-175 EFSAS
+175 
-180 DQSVPEVEEKQ
+180 
-191 EDVVDEELNRIVGLF
+191 N
-206 KLSREQ
+206 
-212 GYNPDVAI
+212 NPDVAI

-313 NETILSPEGSLKRCR
+313 NETILSPEGSLKHCR

-355 EQAEQEVTL
+355 EQAEQELTL

-401 EAARDERADTSKLR
+401 EAARDERTDTSKLR
-415 EQLQL
+415 EQLQT

-425 ARREVEKYQSKFTEA
+425 ARREGEQYQSKFTEA

-475 RSVTEQSLPE
+475 RSVTEQSLSE
-485 VQAALKKVLSELYAA
+485 VQSALKKVLSELYAA

-570 YGNLSQSE
+570 YGNLSQLE

-591 SEAKIAALQT
+591 SEAKIAALQD

-615 QANASIAEIKRKM
+615 QANANIAEIKRKM
-628 ANVIA
+628 ADVIA

>member
-1 MKTVYIP
+1 MKKIEQFQITSLMLSGFKSYEEPTELVFGNPTVITGGNGRGKSSIADAIAFAVTGCP
-8 KGETVHYESLATEHL
+8 FFGER
-23 VVHGRLHVTYGVKAQ
+23 GIDRLH
-38 SITGSGVIDAGSIN
+38 
-52 ADTVCIDDVE
+52 
-62 SGTVICKRLIAKRV
+62 
-76 QAPEVFASESAAV
+76 
-89 SCFLSAAYVETGKL
+89 
-103 TAAISEVDE
+103 
-112 VVAQEVVNLTPKKR
+112 
-126 TLFGT
+126 
-131 LFASMLRSFWTA
+131 
-143 LTAPRQKAEVLDAE
+143 
-157 FVPAQEDHTET
+157 
-168 VQNEGSA
+168 NE
-175 EFSAS
+175 
-180 DQSVPEVEEKQ
+180 
-191 EDVVDEELNRIVGLF
+191 N
-206 KLSREQ
+206 
-212 GYNPDVAI
+212 NPDVAI

-328 EEIRSLEERIT
+328 EEIRGLEERIT

-355 EQAEQEVTL
+355 EQAEQELTL
-364 QADLLRREIAE
+364 QADTLREEIAE

-380 FSSMDVSAMQERLV
+380 FSGMDVSAMQERLV

-401 EAARDERADTSKLR
+401 EAARDERTDTSKLR
-415 EQLQL
+415 EQLQT

-425 ARREVEKYQSKFTEA
+425 ARREGEQYLSKFTEA

-456 RENAAYK
+456 RESAAYK

-552 AETERL
+552 AETECL

-570 YGNLSQSE
+570 YGNLSQAE
-578 YDHLGTCREELRQ
+578 YDRLGTCREELRQ